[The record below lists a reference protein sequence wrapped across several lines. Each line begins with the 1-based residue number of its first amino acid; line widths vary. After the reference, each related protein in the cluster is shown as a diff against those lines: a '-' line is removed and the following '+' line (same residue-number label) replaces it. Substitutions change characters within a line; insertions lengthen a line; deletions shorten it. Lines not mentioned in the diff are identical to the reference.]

1 MTADVESARR
11 DWDDGYRRL
20 LAATNDPIGSDR
32 LHQQVDVILAELR
45 KRVGAIFTIAQL
57 ADAYAG
63 SESWLLETIDERAP
77 VPGWP
82 RTVAV
87 AGDAAFH
94 LYARGAVD
102 YTP

>member
-1 MTADVESARR
+1 VSADVESARS
-11 DWDDGYRRL
+11 DWEDGYRRL
-20 LAATNDPIGSDR
+20 LAAANDPVAGDR
-32 LHQQVDVILAELR
+32 LHVQVDAIITELR
-45 KRVGAIFTIAQL
+45 KRVGATFTIGQL
-57 ADAYAG
+57 ATAYAG
-63 SESWLLETIDERAP
+63 SESWLQEAVGEHAP

-82 RTVAV
+82 RTVRV